1 MNNETCSYIELAFG
15 GDAAFVVTDY
25 FFDVGQAQTETFN
38 VMNVAAG
45 GTIKAFKYFFEVLF
59 FDADAIV
66 PDSYNQVIL
75 EFSALDFQYQWSFAT
90 VLQGIVQQIE
100 QHVGQMHFIGNDQ
113 GFHFGNILT
122 NLSDRKSVV

>member
-45 GTIKAFKYFFEVLF
+45 GTIKAFKYFFEVFF
-59 FDADAIV
+59 FDADTVV
-66 PDSYNQVIL
+66 PDSYN
-75 EFSALDFQYQWSFAT
+75 
-90 VLQGIVQQIE
+90 
-100 QHVGQMHFIGNDQ
+100 
-113 GFHFGNILT
+113 
-122 NLSDRKSVV
+122 